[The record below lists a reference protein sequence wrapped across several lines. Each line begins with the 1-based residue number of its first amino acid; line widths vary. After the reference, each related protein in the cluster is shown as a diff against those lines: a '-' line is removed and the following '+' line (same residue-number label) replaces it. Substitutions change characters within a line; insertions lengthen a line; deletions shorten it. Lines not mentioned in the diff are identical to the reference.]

1 MDQISFLDAEYNHK
15 KKKTRREIFL
25 ESMEQ
30 VVPWKRLEKRIK
42 KHYSSA
48 STGRPPYPLSSML
61 RIHCMQHWY
70 TMSDPAME
78 DALYEIHS
86 MRKFAGLSLER
97 IPDETTILNFRHL
110 LQIAGK
116 SLWATAGWQRRYSV
130 ITILLIPTPPGSEG

>member
-48 STGRPPYPLSSML
+48 TTGRPAYPLSSML

-70 TMSDPAME
+70 NMSDPAME

-86 MRKFAGLSLER
+86 MRKFADLSLER
-97 IPDETTILNFRHL
+97 IPDESTILNFRHL
-110 LQIAGK
+110 LEKHKLGEKIFKEISSAARQGH
-116 SLWATAGWQRRYSV
+116 
-130 ITILLIPTPPGSEG
+130 LIQWV